1 MIGEI
6 SLDPEVATITYVS
19 ATGNHRQ
26 FAQVDLG
33 LSTLRS
39 WPIKPVAP
47 MNPPD
52 YKFGWEL
59 DDGSSVTIRAIRPD
73 DASIEQDF
81 VRSLSPR
88 SRTQRFFSPI
98 KELSASA
105 LKKFTHTDF
114 PNEMALVAT
123 VDQKGSE
130 HEIGVARYAPSPG
143 SGQVE
148 FAVVV
153 ADGWQ
158 GKGIAT
164 ELLRHL
170 FSIASEVGINS
181 IEGFILR
188 DNVPMLKLA
197 REFGFRISPDKEDP
211 GIAYAFK
218 DIQMQAGED

>member
-1 MIGEI
+1 M
-6 SLDPEVATITYVS
+6 
-19 ATGNHRQ
+19 
-26 FAQVDLG
+26 
-33 LSTLRS
+33 
-39 WPIKPVAP
+39 K
-47 MNPPD
+47 PPD
-52 YKFGWEL
+52 FEYSWKL
-59 DDGSSVTIRAIRPD
+59 DDGTALTIRTMRPD

-88 SRTQRFFSPI
+88 SKTLRFFSPI
-98 KELSASA
+98 KELSATA
-105 LKKFTHTDF
+105 LKKFIHTDF

-123 VDQKGSE
+123 VDQDGIE
-130 HEIGVARYAPSPG
+130 HEIGVARYAPSSG

-153 ADGWQ
+153 ADDWQ

-188 DNVPMLKLA
+188 DNIPMLRLA
-197 REFGFRISPDKEDP
+197 REFGFRIQPDKEDS
-211 GIAYAFK
+211 GIAYAIK
-218 DIQMQAGED
+218 DLQELAGGG

>member
-1 MIGEI
+1 
-6 SLDPEVATITYVS
+6 
-19 ATGNHRQ
+19 
-26 FAQVDLG
+26 
-33 LSTLRS
+33 
-39 WPIKPVAP
+39 

-52 YKFGWEL
+52 YKFAWKL
-59 DDGSSVTIRAIRPD
+59 DDGTALTIRTMRPN

-98 KELSASA
+98 RELSPTA
-105 LKKFTHTDF
+105 LEKFTHTDF
-114 PNEMALVAT
+114 PSEMALVAT
-123 VDQKGSE
+123 VDQNGIE
-130 HEIGVARYAPSPG
+130 LEIGVARYAPSTG

-148 FAVVV
+148 FAIVV
-153 ADGWQ
+153 ADDWQ

-188 DNVPMLKLA
+188 DNKPMLRLA
-197 REFGFRISPDKEDP
+197 REFGFRIRPDEEDP
-211 GIAYAFK
+211 SIAHAFK
-218 DIQMQAGED
+218 DLQMQTGDG

>member
-1 MIGEI
+1 
-6 SLDPEVATITYVS
+6 
-19 ATGNHRQ
+19 
-26 FAQVDLG
+26 
-33 LSTLRS
+33 
-39 WPIKPVAP
+39 

-59 DDGSSVTIRAIRPD
+59 DDGTSVTIRTIRPD

-88 SRTQRFFSPI
+88 SRAQRFFSPI
-98 KELSASA
+98 RELSATA
-105 LKKFTHTDF
+105 LKSFTHTDF
-114 PNEMALVAT
+114 PNEMALIAT
-123 VDQKGSE
+123 VDQTGRE
-130 HEIGVARYAPSPG
+130 REIGVARYAPSTG

-153 ADGWQ
+153 ADDWQ

-170 FSIASEVGINS
+170 FNIASESGINS

-188 DNVPMLKLA
+188 DNKAMLQLA
-197 REFGFRISPDKEDP
+197 REFGFGIQPDKDDP
-211 GIAYAFK
+211 SVAYAFK